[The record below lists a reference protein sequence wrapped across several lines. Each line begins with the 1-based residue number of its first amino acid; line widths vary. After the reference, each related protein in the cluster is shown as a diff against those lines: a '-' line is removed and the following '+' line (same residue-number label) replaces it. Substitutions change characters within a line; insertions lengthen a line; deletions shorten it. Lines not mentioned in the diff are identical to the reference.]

1 MLRKTLKDTAART
14 CLKNNNNNNNNNIA
28 FFPKQVGVGLK
39 NNVAKKIITLNLSC
53 NKHIYGENKQ

>member
-1 MLRKTLKDTAART
+1 MLRKTLKKDTAART
-14 CLKNNNNNNNNNIA
+14 CLKNNNNNNNNIA